1 MAEANRCWSGCAA
14 QMLAQRRES
23 PARPVTTHRTQ
34 VFALQPDIG
43 IIQLAQ
49 VIIPLQRRFQEEFA
63 KGTGGSAGSISE
75 LGHWGAIP
83 APHRAGKDQ

>member
-1 MAEANRCWSGCAA
+1 
-14 QMLAQRRES
+14 MLAQRRES